1 MSISL
6 LADVRYAG
14 RTLAKSPVFCSIA
27 ILSLALGIGANAG
40 IFTLLDQVM
49 LHLLPV
55 EQPQR
60 LAQLVEHGDWYG
72 SNNGMNAISYPTYED
87 LRKQNEVFSGMFCVY
102 ATDFSASFEGRNE
115 RVAGELVSGTYFPVL
130 GVRPA
135 LGRLFTPEDDRTPSG
150 APLAVLTYSYWQNRF
165 AGDPSVVGKEI
176 LVRDHR
182 LTIVGVAERKFEGVQ
197 ALFQVQMFVPV
208 AMAAEMT
215 DKEKPLEDR
224 RQRWVQVFGRMKPGF
239 DLRGA
244 KASLAPLF
252 HRTLEMEV
260 QQKEFA
266 HATPY
271 TRQQFL
277 KITLDAIPGGRG
289 QDVVRQFLEAPL
301 WAMMAMVALVLLIAC
316 ANVAN
321 LMIARA
327 TSRQKE
333 IAVRLALGAG
343 RARIVRQLLVEGL
356 LLALVGGLA
365 GLIISPWA
373 IRLLIGI
380 MPETDPPL
388 RFSTDPNLRLVFFTM
403 AVSVVTAVIFGLLPA
418 LQAAR
423 PAIARV
429 LKDQAGAVV
438 GGGQARWRK
447 MLVVAQVSLSLLLL
461 IGAGLFGRSLQN
473 LRSLN
478 PGFEVSNLLSFQ
490 VDPTLNGYNPERSKL
505 FYRQLTDSLN
515 TLPGAGAAAM
525 CVVPPLTFDEWD
537 SSIAVEGYVAKQGE
551 DMNPRVNHISPGYF
565 GTLKIP
571 LYQGRDFTGQDALGA
586 PKVAIVNEK
595 FAQRYFGGRGALGR
609 HIGMGGDPGTK
620 TDIEIVG
627 VVRDTK
633 YSRMNEEL
641 QRQVYFPYLQHDWA
655 AQMTGYVRSPLGPEQ
670 MFPMIRAAVRKL
682 DRNLPVYQMKTEEKQ
697 RDDSLAVE
705 RLSATLSS
713 AFGVLATVLAAI
725 GIYGVMAFL
734 VGRRTREIGIRMA
747 LGASAGN
754 VVWLVMREVL
764 LLAGIGVLIGMPV
777 ALLVTGLLESQL
789 YGIAPHDPT
798 IAIAATL
805 GLVAVAA
812 LSGYLPARLATRVD
826 PVTALRYE

>member
-1 MSISL
+1 MSL
-6 LADVRYAG
+6 VADVRYAV
-14 RTLAKSPVFCSIA
+14 RTLTKSPVFCSIA

-55 EQPQR
+55 DQPQR
-60 LAQLVEHGDWYG
+60 LAQLVERGDWYG
-72 SNNGMNAISYPTYED
+72 SNNGMNALSYPIYED

-135 LGRLFTPEDDRTPSG
+135 LGRLFTPEDDQTRSG
-150 APLAVLTYSYWQNRF
+150 APLAVLAYSYWQNRF
-165 AGDPSVVGKEI
+165 GGDPSVIGKQI

-197 ALFQVQMFVPV
+197 ALFQVQMFVPM
-208 AMAAEMT
+208 AMAGEMT
-215 DKEKPLEDR
+215 DKDKPLEDR
-224 RQRWVQVFGRMKPGF
+224 RQRWVQVFGRMKPGVE
-239 DLRGA
+239 LREVKG
-244 KASLAPLF
+244 SLAPLF

-266 HATPY
+266 HTTPY

-277 KITLDAIPGGRG
+277 RITLDAIPGGRG

-327 TSRQKE
+327 ASRQKE

-356 LLALVGGLA
+356 LLAVAGGLV

-388 RFSTDPNLRLVFFTM
+388 RFAVDPNLRLVFFTM
-403 AVSVVTAVIFGLLPA
+403 AVSLATAVIFGLAPA

-423 PAIARV
+423 PNIAPV
-429 LKDQAGAVV
+429 LKDQAGAVA

-461 IGAGLFGRSLQN
+461 IAAGLFGRSLHN
-473 LRSLN
+473 LKSLN
-478 PGFEVSNLLSFQ
+478 PGFEVSGLLSFQ
-490 VDPTLNGYNPERSKL
+490 VDPTLNGYNPERAKL
-505 FYRQLTDSLN
+505 FYRQLTESLA
-515 TLPGAGAAAM
+515 TLPGVSSAAL

-537 SSIAVEGYVAKQGE
+537 SSVTVEGYVAKPGE
-551 DMNPRVNHISPGYF
+551 DMNPRVNHVSPGYF
-565 GTLKIP
+565 GTLKIS
-571 LYQGRDFTGQDALGA
+571 LYQGRDFTERDALGT

-595 FAQRYFGGRGALGR
+595 FAQHYFGGHGALGQ
-609 HIGMGGDPGTK
+609 HIGLGGDPGTK

-627 VVRDTK
+627 VVRDTR

-655 AQMTGYVRSPLGPEQ
+655 AQMTGYVRSSLRGEQ
-670 MFPMIRAAVRKL
+670 MFPMIRSAVRNL

-697 RDDSLAVE
+697 RDDSLSVE

-713 AFGVLATVLAAI
+713 AFGVLATLLAAI

-734 VGRRTREIGIRMA
+734 VARRTREIGIRMA
-747 LGASAGN
+747 MGASAGD

-764 LLAGIGVLIGMPV
+764 LLAAAGVLIGMPI
-777 ALLVTGLLESQL
+777 ALAVTRLIESQL
-789 YGIAPHDPT
+789 YGIASHDPA
-798 IAIAATL
+798 IVIAATL
-805 GLVAVAA
+805 GLIAVAA
-812 LSGYLPARLATRVD
+812 LSGYLPARRATRVD
-826 PVTALRYE
+826 PMTALRYE

>member
-1 MSISL
+1 MSL
-6 LADVRYAG
+6 FADVRYAG
-14 RTLAKSPVFCSIA
+14 RTLGKSPVFCSIA

-60 LAQLVEHGDWYG
+60 LAQLVERGNWYG
-72 SNNGMNAISYPTYED
+72 STNGMNAISYPMYED

-102 ATDFSASFEGRNE
+102 NTDFAVSFEGRNE
-115 RVAGELVSGTYFPVL
+115 RVSGELVSGTYFPVL

-135 LGRLFTPEDDRTPSG
+135 LGRLFTPEEDRTPSG
-150 APLAVLTYSYWQNRF
+150 APLAVLAYSYWQNRF
-165 AGDPSVVGKEI
+165 GGDPSVVGKQI

-182 LTIVGVAERKFEGVQ
+182 LTIIGVAERKFEGVQ

-208 AMAAEMT
+208 AMAGEMT
-215 DKEKPLEDR
+215 DKSKPLENR
-224 RQRWVQVFGRMKPGF
+224 RERWVQVFGRMKPDVG
-239 DLRGA
+239 LKEA
-244 KASLAPLF
+244 KASLAPLY

-266 HATPY
+266 HTTSY

-277 KITLDAIPGGRG
+277 KGTLDAIPGGRG

-301 WAMMAMVALVLLIAC
+301 WAMTAMVALVLLIAC

-327 TSRQKE
+327 ASRQKE

-356 LLALVGGLA
+356 LLALAGGVVGFV
-365 GLIISPWA
+365 ISPWA

-380 MPETDPPL
+380 MPDIDPPL

-403 AVSVVTAVIFGLLPA
+403 AVSVLTAVIFGLAPA

-423 PAIARV
+423 PNIAPV
-429 LKDQAGAVV
+429 LKDQAGAVA

-461 IGAGLFGRSLQN
+461 IGAGLFGRSLYN
-473 LRSLN
+473 LKNLN
-478 PGFEVSNLLSFQ
+478 PGFDVSNLISFQ
-490 VDPTLNGYNPERSKL
+490 VDPTLNGYNPERAKL
-505 FYRQLTDSLN
+505 FYRQLQDSLAA
-515 TLPGAGAAAM
+515 LPSASAAAL

-537 SSIAVEGYVAKQGE
+537 STMTVEGYVAKQGE
-551 DMNPRVNHISPGYF
+551 DMSPRVNHISPGYF

-571 LYQGRDFTGQDALGA
+571 LYQGRDFTERGALGA

-595 FAQRYFGGRGALGR
+595 FAQHYFGGRGALGR

-655 AQMTGYVRSPLGPEQ
+655 SQMTGYVRTPLGPDQ
-670 MFPMIRAAVRKL
+670 TFPMIRAAVRKL
-682 DRNLPVYQMKTEEKQ
+682 DANLPVSQMKTEEKQ
-697 RDDSLAVE
+697 RDDSLSVE
-705 RLSATLSS
+705 RLSAALSS
-713 AFGVLATVLAAI
+713 AFGALATVLAAI

-734 VGRRTREIGIRMA
+734 VARRTREIGIRLA
-747 LGASAGN
+747 LGASAGD
-754 VVWLVMREVL
+754 VLWLVMREVL
-764 LLAGIGVLIGMPV
+764 VLAGAGVLIGLPV
-777 ALLVTGLLESQL
+777 ALLVTRLLESQL
-789 YGIAPHDPT
+789 YGIAPHDPA

-812 LSGYLPARLATRVD
+812 LSGYLPARRATRVD

>member
-1 MSISL
+1 MSL
-6 LADVRYAG
+6 FADVRYAG

-27 ILSLALGIGANAG
+27 VLSLALGIGANAG
-40 IFTLLDQVM
+40 VFTLLDQVI

-60 LAQLVEHGDWYG
+60 LAQLVERGDWYG
-72 SNNGMNAISYPTYED
+72 SNNGMNAISYPMYED
-87 LRKQNEVFSGMFCVY
+87 LRKQNEVFSGMFCTY
-102 ATDFSASFEGRNE
+102 FTGFSASFEGRNE

-150 APLAVLTYSYWQNRF
+150 APFAVLTYSYWQNRF
-165 AGDPSVVGKEI
+165 GGDPSVIGKQI

-182 LTIVGVAERKFEGVQ
+182 LTIIGVAERKFEGVQ
-197 ALFQVQMFVPV
+197 ALFQTQIFVPV
-208 AMAAEMT
+208 AMAGEMT
-215 DKEKPLEDR
+215 DKTKPLEDR
-224 RQRWVQVFGRMKPGF
+224 RQRWVQVFGRMKPGV
-239 DLRGA
+239 DLREA
-244 KASLAPLF
+244 KASLAPLY

-266 HATPY
+266 HTTPY

-277 KITLDAIPGGRG
+277 KGTLEAAPGGRG

-327 TSRQKE
+327 SARQKE
-333 IAVRLALGAG
+333 MAVRLALGAG

-356 LLALVGGLA
+356 VLALAGGLV
-365 GLIISPWA
+365 GLAISPWA
-373 IRLLIGI
+373 MRLLIGI

-388 RFSTDPNLRLVFFTM
+388 RFVVDPNLRLVLFTM
-403 AVSVVTAVIFGLLPA
+403 AVSVVTAVIFGLAPA

-423 PAIARV
+423 PKIAAV
-429 LKDQAGAVV
+429 LKDQAGGVV

-461 IGAGLFGRSLQN
+461 IGAGLFGRSLHN
-473 LRSLN
+473 LKSVN
-478 PGFEVSNLLSFQ
+478 PGFDVNNLLSFQ
-490 VDPTLNGYNPERSKL
+490 VDPTLNGYTPVRAKL
-505 FYRQLTDSLN
+505 FYRQLQDSLAA
-515 TLPGAGAAAM
+515 LPSTSSAAL
-525 CVVPPLTFDEWD
+525 CVVPPLAFDEWD
-537 SSIAVEGYVAKQGE
+537 STVSVEGYVPKPGE

-565 GTLKIP
+565 STLRIP
-571 LYQGRDFTGQDALGA
+571 LYRGRDFTEQDALGA

-595 FAQRYFGGRGALGR
+595 FAEHYFGGHGAVGR

-633 YSRMNEEL
+633 YSQMNEKL
-641 QRQVYFPYLQHDWA
+641 QREVYFPYLQHDWA
-655 AQMTGYVRSPLGPEQ
+655 AQMTGYVRTPLRPEQ

-682 DRNLPVYQMKTEEKQ
+682 DANLPVYQMKTEERQ

-705 RLSATLSS
+705 RLSAALSS
-713 AFGVLATVLAAI
+713 AFGVLATILAAI

-734 VGRRTREIGIRMA
+734 VARRTREIGIRMA

-764 LLAGIGVLIGMPV
+764 LLAGAGVLIGLPI
-777 ALLVTGLLESQL
+777 ALAVTRLLESQL
-789 YGIAPHDPT
+789 YEIGSHDPAT
-798 IAIAATL
+798 AIAATL

-812 LSGYLPARLATRVD
+812 LSGYLPARRATQVD

>member
-1 MSISL
+1 MSLFS
-6 LADVRYAG
+6 DVRYAG

-27 ILSLALGIGANAG
+27 VLSLALGIGANAG
-40 IFTLLDQVM
+40 VFTLLDQVM

-72 SNNGMNAISYPTYED
+72 SNNGMNAISYPMYED
-87 LRKQNEVFSGMFCVY
+87 LRKQNEVFSGMFCTY
-102 ATDFSASFEGRNE
+102 FTGFSASFEGRNE

-135 LGRLFTPEDDRTPSG
+135 LGRLFTPEDDRAPSG
-150 APLAVLTYSYWQNRF
+150 APFAVLSYSYWQNRF
-165 AGDPSVVGKEI
+165 GGDPSVVGKQI

-197 ALFQVQMFVPV
+197 ALFQTQIFVPV
-208 AMAAEMT
+208 AMAGEMT
-215 DKEKPLEDR
+215 DKTKPLEDR
-224 RQRWVQVFGRMKPGF
+224 RQRWVQVFGRMKPGV
-239 DLRGA
+239 DLREA
-244 KASLAPLF
+244 KASLAPLY

-266 HATPY
+266 HTTPY

-277 KITLDAIPGGRG
+277 KGTLDAAPGGRG

-327 TSRQKE
+327 SARQKE

-356 LLALVGGLA
+356 LLALAGGLV

-373 IRLLIGI
+373 MRLLISI

-388 RFSTDPNLRLVFFTM
+388 RFALDPNLRLVLFTM
-403 AVSVVTAVIFGLLPA
+403 AVSVVSAVIFGLAPA
-418 LQAAR
+418 VQAAR
-423 PAIARV
+423 PNIAPV

-461 IGAGLFGRSLQN
+461 IGAGLFGRSLHN
-473 LRSLN
+473 LKSVN
-478 PGFEVSNLLSFQ
+478 PGFDVNNLLSFQ
-490 VDPTLNGYNPERSKL
+490 VDPTLNGYNPERAKL
-505 FYRQLTDSLN
+505 LYRQLQDSLAA
-515 TLPGAGAAAM
+515 LPSTSSAAL

-537 SSIAVEGYVAKQGE
+537 SSVTVEGYVAKPGE
-551 DMNPRVNHISPGYF
+551 DMNPRVNYVSPGYF
-565 GTLKIP
+565 ATLKIP
-571 LYQGRDFTGQDALGA
+571 VYQGRDFTEQDALKA

-595 FAQRYFGGRGALGR
+595 FAKHYFGGGDALGR
-609 HIGMGGDPGTK
+609 HIGLGGDPGTK
-620 TDIEIVG
+620 TDIEIVA
-627 VVRDTK
+627 VVHDTR

-641 QRQVYFPYLQHDWA
+641 QRQVYFPYLQNDLAW
-655 AQMTGYVRSPLGPEQ
+655 QMTAYVRTPLRPEQ

-682 DRNLPVYQMKTEEKQ
+682 DANLPLSQMKTEEKQ
-697 RDDSLAVE
+697 RDDSLSVE
-705 RLSATLSS
+705 RLSAALSS

-734 VGRRTREIGIRMA
+734 VARRTREIGIRMA
-747 LGASAGN
+747 LGASAGT

-764 LLAGIGVLIGMPV
+764 LLAAAGVLIGLPI
-777 ALLVTGLLESQL
+777 ALAVTRLIESQL
-789 YGIAPHDPT
+789 YGIGSHDPG

-805 GLVAVAA
+805 GLVAVAT
-812 LSGYLPARLATRVD
+812 LSGYLPARRATRVD
-826 PVTALRYE
+826 PATALRYE

>member
-1 MSISL
+1 MSLFS
-6 LADVRYAG
+6 DVRYAG

-27 ILSLALGIGANAG
+27 VLSLALGIGANAG
-40 IFTLLDQVM
+40 VFTLLDQVM

-72 SNNGMNAISYPTYED
+72 SNNGMNAISYPMYED
-87 LRKQNEVFSGMFCVY
+87 LRKQNEVFSGMFCTY
-102 ATDFSASFEGRNE
+102 FTGFSASFEGRNE

-150 APLAVLTYSYWQNRF
+150 APFAVLAYSYWQNRF
-165 AGDPSVVGKEI
+165 GGDPSVVGKQI

-197 ALFQVQMFVPV
+197 ALFQTQIFVPV
-208 AMAAEMT
+208 AMAGEMT
-215 DKEKPLEDR
+215 DKTKPLEDR
-224 RQRWVQVFGRMKPGF
+224 RQRWVQVFGRMKPGV
-239 DLRGA
+239 DMREA
-244 KASLAPLF
+244 KASLAPLY

-266 HATPY
+266 HTTPY

-277 KITLDAIPGGRG
+277 KGTLDAAPGGRG

-327 TSRQKE
+327 SARQKE

-356 LLALVGGLA
+356 VLALAGGLV
-365 GLIISPWA
+365 GLAVSPWA
-373 IRLLIGI
+373 MRLLIGI

-388 RFSTDPNLRLVFFTM
+388 RFAVDPNLRLVLFTL
-403 AVSVVTAVIFGLLPA
+403 AVSVVTAVIFGLAPA

-423 PAIARV
+423 PKIASV

-461 IGAGLFGRSLQN
+461 IGAGLFGQSLHN
-473 LRSLN
+473 LESVN
-478 PGFEVSNLLSFQ
+478 PGFDVNNLLSFQ
-490 VDPTLNGYNPERSKL
+490 VDPTLNGYAPERAKL
-505 FYRQLTDSLN
+505 FYRQLQDSLAA
-515 TLPGAGAAAM
+515 LPSTSSAAL

-537 SSIAVEGYVAKQGE
+537 STVSVEGYVAKPGE
-551 DMNPRVNHISPGYF
+551 DMSPRVNHISPGYF
-565 GTLKIP
+565 STLKIP
-571 LYQGRDFTGQDALGA
+571 LYRGRDFTEQDALGA

-595 FAQRYFGGRGALGR
+595 FAEHYFGGHGAVGR
-609 HIGMGGDPGTK
+609 HIGMGGD
-620 TDIEIVG
+620 
-627 VVRDTK
+627 
-633 YSRMNEEL
+633 
-641 QRQVYFPYLQHDWA
+641 
-655 AQMTGYVRSPLGPEQ
+655 
-670 MFPMIRAAVRKL
+670 
-682 DRNLPVYQMKTEEKQ
+682 
-697 RDDSLAVE
+697 
-705 RLSATLSS
+705 
-713 AFGVLATVLAAI
+713 
-725 GIYGVMAFL
+725 
-734 VGRRTREIGIRMA
+734 
-747 LGASAGN
+747 
-754 VVWLVMREVL
+754 
-764 LLAGIGVLIGMPV
+764 
-777 ALLVTGLLESQL
+777 
-789 YGIAPHDPT
+789 
-798 IAIAATL
+798 
-805 GLVAVAA
+805 
-812 LSGYLPARLATRVD
+812 
-826 PVTALRYE
+826 

>member
-1 MSISL
+1 MSL
-6 LADVRYAG
+6 FADVRYAG

-27 ILSLALGIGANAG
+27 VLSLALGIGANAG
-40 IFTLLDQVM
+40 VFTLLDQVM

-60 LAQLVEHGDWYG
+60 LAQLVEQGSWYG
-72 SNNGMNAISYPTYED
+72 NNRGMNSISYPMYED

-115 RVAGELVSGTYFPVL
+115 RVAGEMVSGTYFPVL

-135 LGRLFTPEDDRTPSG
+135 LGRLFTPEDDRTPNG
-150 APLAVLTYSYWQNRF
+150 APFAVLSYGYWQSRF
-165 AGDPSVVGKEI
+165 GGDPSVVGKQM

-208 AMAAEMT
+208 AMAGEMT
-215 DKEKPLEDR
+215 DMDKPLENR
-224 RQRWVQVFGRMKPGF
+224 RQRWVQVFGRMKPGV
-239 DLRGA
+239 DLREA
-244 KASLAPLF
+244 KASLAPLY

-266 HATPY
+266 HTTPY

-277 KITLDAIPGGRG
+277 KGTLDVTSGGRG

-327 TSRQKE
+327 SARQKE

-343 RARIVRQLLVEGL
+343 RSRIVRQLLVEGL
-356 LLALVGGLA
+356 LLASAGGLVGLA
-365 GLIISPWA
+365 ISPWA
-373 IRLLIGI
+373 MRLLIGI

-388 RFSTDPNLRLVFFTM
+388 RFAVDPNLRLVLFTM
-403 AVSVVTAVIFGLLPA
+403 AVSVATAVIFALAPA

-423 PAIARV
+423 PKIAPV
-429 LKDQAGAVV
+429 LKDQAGAVA

-447 MLVVAQVSLSLLLL
+447 MLVVAQISLSLLLL
-461 IGAGLFGRSLQN
+461 IGAGLFGRSLHN
-473 LRSLN
+473 LKSVN
-478 PGFEVSNLLSFQ
+478 PGFDVNNLLSFQ
-490 VDPTLNGYNPERSKL
+490 VDPTLNGYNPERAKL
-505 FYRQLTDSLN
+505 LYRQLQDSLAAIPS
-515 TLPGAGAAAM
+515 TSAAAL

-537 SSIAVEGYVAKQGE
+537 SSVTVEGYVAKPGE
-551 DMNPRVNHISPGYF
+551 DMNPRVNYVSPGYF
-565 GTLKIP
+565 ATLKIP
-571 LYQGRDFTGQDALGA
+571 VYQGRDFTEQDALKA

-595 FAQRYFGGRGALGR
+595 FAKHYFGGRDALGR
-609 HIGMGGDPGTK
+609 HIGLGGDPGTK

-627 VVRDTK
+627 VVRDTR

-641 QRQVYFPYLQHDWA
+641 QRQVYFPYLQNDLAW
-655 AQMTGYVRSPLGPEQ
+655 QMTGYVRTPLRPEQ
-670 MFPMIRAAVRKL
+670 MFPMIRAAVHKL
-682 DRNLPVYQMKTEEKQ
+682 DANLPISQMKTEGKQ

-705 RLSATLSS
+705 RLSAALSS
-713 AFGVLATVLAAI
+713 AFGVLATILAAI

-734 VGRRTREIGIRMA
+734 VARRTREIGIRMA

-764 LLAGIGVLIGMPV
+764 LLAAAGVLIGLPI
-777 ALLVTGLLESQL
+777 ALAVTRLIESQL
-789 YGIAPHDPT
+789 YGIGSHDPG

-812 LSGYLPARLATRVD
+812 LSGYLPARRATRVD

>member
-1 MSISL
+1 MSLI
-6 LADVRYAG
+6 ADVRYAG

-27 ILSLALGIGANAG
+27 VLSLALGIGANAG

-55 EQPQR
+55 DQPER
-60 LAQLVEHGDWYG
+60 LAQLIERGAWYG
-72 SNNGMNAISYPTYED
+72 SNSGMNVISYPMYVD
-87 LRKQNEVFSGMFCVY
+87 LRKQNEVFSGMFCVRNE
-102 ATDFSASFEGRNE
+102 DFSLSFGGRNE

-135 LGRLFTPEDDRTPSG
+135 LGRLFTPEEDRTPSG
-150 APLAVLTYSYWQNRF
+150 APYAVLAYSYWQNRF
-165 AGDPSVVGKEI
+165 GGDPSIIGKQI

-182 LTIVGVAERKFEGVQ
+182 LAIVGVAERKFEGVQ
-197 ALFQVQMFVPV
+197 ALFQVQIFVPV
-208 AMAAEMT
+208 AMTAELT
-215 DKEKPLEDR
+215 DIEKPFDNR
-224 RQRWVQVFGRMKPGF
+224 RHRWVNVFGRLKPGTG
-239 DLRGA
+239 LREA
-244 KASLAPLF
+244 NASLAPLY

-271 TRQQFL
+271 ARQQFL
-277 KITLDAIPGGRG
+277 KGTLDAMPGGRG
-289 QDVVRQFLEAPL
+289 QDVVRQFMEAPL

-327 TSRQKE
+327 ASRQKE
-333 IAVRLALGAG
+333 IAVRLALGAS
-343 RARIVRQLLVEGL
+343 RAQIVRQLLVEGML
-356 LLALVGGLA
+356 LSFAGGAVGLA
-365 GLIISPWA
+365 ISPWA
-373 IRLLIGI
+373 MRLLIGI
-380 MPETDPPL
+380 MPDIDPPL
-388 RFSTDPNLRLVFFTM
+388 RFSTDPNLRLVLFTV
-403 AVSVVTAVIFGLLPA
+403 AVSVVTAVIFSLAPA

-423 PAIARV
+423 PKIARV
-429 LKDQAGAVV
+429 LKDQAGAVA

-447 MLVVAQVSLSLLLL
+447 LLVVAQVSLSLLLL
-461 IGAGLFGRSLQN
+461 IGAGLFARSLAN
-473 LRSLN
+473 LKSLN
-478 PGFEVSNLLSFQ
+478 PGFEVNNLLSFD
-490 VDPTLNGYNPERSKL
+490 VDPTLNGYTPERAKL
-505 FYRQLTDSLN
+505 FYRQLQDSLAA
-515 TLPGAGAAAM
+515 LPSANSAAL

-537 SSIAVEGYVAKQGE
+537 SGITVEGYTAKPGE

-571 LYQGRDFTGQDALGA
+571 VYQGREFTLRDALGA
-586 PKVAIVNEK
+586 SKVVIVNEK
-595 FAQRYFGGRGALGR
+595 FAQHYFGARGALGR

-633 YSRMNEEL
+633 YSRMNEEM
-641 QRQVYFPYLQHDWA
+641 QRQVYFPYLQNDWSS
-655 AQMTGYVRSPLGPEQ
+655 QMTGYVRTPLGAEQ

-682 DRNLPVYQMKTEEKQ
+682 DANLPVYEMKTEQRQ
-697 RDDSLAVE
+697 RDDSLSVE

-734 VGRRTREIGIRMA
+734 VARRTREIGIRMA
-747 LGASAGN
+747 LGASVGD
-754 VVWLVMREVL
+754 VVWMVMREVL
-764 LLAGIGVLIGMPV
+764 TLAGAGVLIGLPI
-777 ALLVTGLLESQL
+777 ALAVTRLLESQL

-798 IAIAATL
+798 IAIAATV

-812 LSGYLPARLATRVD
+812 LSGYIPARRATRVD

>member
-1 MSISL
+1 MSSFF
-6 LADVRYAG
+6 ADVRYAG

-27 ILSLALGIGANAG
+27 VLSLALGIGANAG
-40 IFTLLDQVM
+40 IFTLLDQVL
-49 LHLLPV
+49 LHQLPV
-55 EQPQR
+55 QQPQR

-72 SNNGMNAISYPTYED
+72 SNNGMNAHSYPIYED

-102 ATDFSASFEGRNE
+102 STDFSASFEGRNE

-150 APLAVLTYSYWQNRF
+150 APLAVLAYSYWQNRF
-165 AGDPSVVGKEI
+165 GGDPSVVGKQI

-208 AMAAEMT
+208 AMAGEVT

-224 RQRWVQVFGRMKPGF
+224 RTRWVQVFGRMKPGVG
-239 DLRGA
+239 LKEV
-244 KASLAPLF
+244 KASLAPVF

-277 KITLDAIPGGRG
+277 KMTLDAIPGGRG

-327 TSRQKE
+327 ASRQKE

-343 RARIVRQLLVEGL
+343 RVRIVRQLLVEGL
-356 LLALVGGLA
+356 LLALAGGLA
-365 GLIISPWA
+365 GFIISPWA
-373 IRLLIGI
+373 MRLLIGI
-380 MPETDPPL
+380 MPEIDPPL
-388 RFSTDPNLRLVFFTM
+388 RFSTDPNLSLVFFTM
-403 AVSVVTAVIFGLLPA
+403 AVSVLTAVIFGLAPA

-423 PAIARV
+423 PNIAPV

-438 GGGQARWRK
+438 GGGQALWRK

-461 IGAGLFGRSLQN
+461 VAAGLFGRSLHN
-473 LRSLN
+473 LKSLN

-490 VDPTLNGYNPERSKL
+490 VDPTLNGYNPERAKL
-505 FYRQLTDSLN
+505 FYRQLQDSLAA
-515 TLPGAGAAAM
+515 LPSTQSAAL

-537 SSIAVEGYVAKQGE
+537 SSVTVEGYAAKQGE
-551 DMNPRVNHISPGYF
+551 DMSPRVNHISPGYF

-595 FAQRYFGGRGALGR
+595 FAQRYFGGPGALGR

-641 QRQVYFPYLQHDWA
+641 QRQVYFPYLEHDWA
-655 AQMTGYVRSPLGPEQ
+655 AQMTGYVRTPLGPEQ

-682 DRNLPVYQMKTEEKQ
+682 DANLPVSQMKTEEKQ
-697 RDDSLAVE
+697 RDDSLSVE
-705 RLSATLSS
+705 RLSAALSS

-747 LGASAGN
+747 LGASAGD
-754 VVWLVMREVL
+754 VLWLVMREVL
-764 LLAGIGVLIGMPV
+764 LLAGAGVLIGLPV
-777 ALLVTGLLESQL
+777 ALLVTRLLESML
-789 YGIAPHDPT
+789 YGIAPHDPA

-812 LSGYLPARLATRVD
+812 LSGYLPARRATRVD